1 MFEIGEYV
9 LYEMNT
15 HSAVDR
21 SKQEID
27 IINTIGEFYGEN
39 LGYRFMVMYY
49 DPITTEPKMFSIRN
63 IGDYEAYIQEYNTRQ
78 LKNKT
83 CMQLK
88 KEILDIKGV
97 EAPKTIKLTK
107 PFNNSK
113 I

>member
-1 MFEIGEYV
+1 MYI
-9 LYEMNT
+9 LYEKTTN
-15 HSAVDR
+15 SEVDR
-21 SKQEID
+21 SHEEID

-39 LGYRFMVMYY
+39 LGYRFRVVNY
-49 DPITTEPKMFSIRN
+49 DEKTNIPNWFSINN

-97 EAPKTIKLTK
+97 EAPKTKRFTK
-107 PFNNSK
+107 K
-113 I
+113 